1 MSLKIEHLVGGY
13 TRYPILHDI
22 SMTVDYGETVGLIG
36 LNGAG
41 KSTTIKHIMGLLK
54 PFSGNISLNGKKLEE
69 EPNEYRRS
77 IGYVPETPAL
87 YEELTLQEHINMIQM
102 SYDLPEDRVEKET
115 PELLKLFRLDGKE
128 DWFPSNFSKGM
139 QQKVMIVCA
148 LLTRPALFVID
159 EPFLGLDPIAIRDLI
174 EQLDKQKARGSSIL
188 MSTHVLSTAEK
199 ICDRFIILHEGKV
212 LGQGTLEE
220 LQNQYRMPSYV
231 SLDDLY
237 IEVTGRGL
245 L

>member
-1 MSLKIEHLVGGY
+1 MLKIEHFSKTYKGSKKAVD
-13 TRYPILHDI
+13 DI
-22 SMTVDYGETVGLIG
+22 SLKVEAGDIFGFIG
-36 LNGAG
+36 HNGAG

-54 PFSGNISLNGKKLEE
+54 PFSGNISLNGVKIEE

-87 YEELTLQEHINMIQM
+87 YRELTLQEHIDMIQM
-102 SYDLPEDRVEKET
+102 SYGLPANRVEEET

-199 ICDRFIILHEGKV
+199 ICDRFVILHEGKV

-220 LQNQYRMPSYV
+220 LQNQYRMPASM
-231 SLDDLY
+231 SLDELY
-237 IEVTGRGL
+237 LEVTGRGL

>member
-1 MSLKIEHLVGGY
+1 
-13 TRYPILHDI
+13 
-22 SMTVDYGETVGLIG
+22 
-36 LNGAG
+36 
-41 KSTTIKHIMGLLK
+41 
-54 PFSGNISLNGKKLEE
+54 
-69 EPNEYRRS
+69 
-77 IGYVPETPAL
+77 
-87 YEELTLQEHINMIQM
+87 MIQM
-102 SYDLPEDRVEKET
+102 SYDLPEDRVEEET

-199 ICDRFIILHEGKV
+199 ICDRFVILHEGKV

-220 LQNQYRMPSYV
+220 LQNQYRMPASM
-231 SLDDLY
+231 SLDELY
-237 IEVTGRGL
+237 LEVTGRGL

>member
-22 SMTVDYGETVGLIG
+22 SMTVGHGETVGLIG

-54 PFSGNISLNGKKLEE
+54 PFSGNISLNGIKIEE

-87 YEELTLQEHINMIQM
+87 YPELTLQEHIDMIQM
-102 SYDLPEDRVEKET
+102 SYDLPEDRVEEET

-199 ICDRFIILHEGKV
+199 ICDRFVILHEGKV

-220 LQNQYRMPSYV
+220 LQNQYRMPASM
-231 SLDDLY
+231 SLDELY
-237 IEVTGRGL
+237 LEVTGRGL

>member
-22 SMTVDYGETVGLIG
+22 SMTVDHGETVGLIG

-102 SYDLPEDRVEKET
+102 SYDLPVERVEKET

-220 LQNQYRMPSYV
+220 LQIQYRMPSHV
-231 SLDDLY
+231 SLDELY
-237 IEVTGRGL
+237 IDVTGRGL

>member
-22 SMTVDYGETVGLIG
+22 SMTVDHGETVGLIG

-102 SYDLPEDRVEKET
+102 SYDLPQDRVEKEA

-174 EQLDKQKARGSSIL
+174 EQLDKHKARGSSIL

>member
-22 SMTVDYGETVGLIG
+22 SMTVDHGETVGLIG

-102 SYDLPEDRVEKET
+102 SYDLPVERVEKET

-220 LQNQYRMPSYV
+220 LQIQ
-231 SLDDLY
+231 
-237 IEVTGRGL
+237 
-245 L
+245 

>member
-22 SMTVDYGETVGLIG
+22 SMTVDHGETVGLIG

-220 LQNQYRMPSYV
+220 LKNQYRMPSYV